1 MRRTAAAVNFK
12 VLPAALL
19 VAAVATGVGC
29 QPKYENERPPIDQLD
44 ARDKGLQSVDLLQA
58 SDLMAQSL
66 LSYPG
71 LAGSDRQYLIVVGN
85 IENQTSTLR
94 GRNLDIFL
102 DRLKTNLSKQGR
114 GRVTLIENRARFR
127 QMQSKELEPG
137 AGDPFGQGGG
147 PVQPGPAGIQPDYEL
162 YGKIQDLPNRGTN
175 TYRFEFNL
183 SGLQGQNARVLPW
196 SDEYIVKV
204 AR

>member
-1 MRRTAAAVNFK
+1 MRRIVADLNAK
-12 VLPAALL
+12 VLSAVLL
-19 VAAVATGVGC
+19 GSGVVAVGC
-29 QPKYENERPPIDQLD
+29 APKYADQRPPVDQLD
-44 ARDKGLQSVDLLQA
+44 ARDKGLQSVELLQA

-71 LAGSDRQYLIVVGN
+71 LSQSDRQYTIVVGN
-85 IENQTSTLR
+85 IENQTSTLA
-94 GRNLDIFL
+94 GRNLDIFI
-102 DRLKTNLSKQGR
+102 DRLKTNLSRQGR
-114 GRVTLIENRARFR
+114 GRVTLIENRQRFR

-147 PVQPGPAGIQPDYEL
+147 PTQPGPAGLQPDYEL
-162 YGKIQDLPNRGTN
+162 YGKIQDIPNRGTN

-183 SGLQGQNARVLPW
+183 AGLQGQNARVLPW